1 MIEKEM
7 KVMENMMNDKEDKYK
22 KMLELYKKYRAGT
35 IKDEE
40 LNLKQKILLSRLY
53 DIEIQKLEDEND
65 KNLNKIINY
74 MKKNKL
80 LN

>member
-1 MIEKEM
+1 
-7 KVMENMMNDKEDKYK
+7 MENMMNDKEDKYK
-22 KMLELYKKYRAGT
+22 KILELYKKYRAGT

-40 LNLKQKILLSRLY
+40 LNLKEKILLSRLY

-65 KNLNKIINY
+65 KTSNKIINY

>member
-1 MIEKEM
+1 
-7 KVMENMMNDKEDKYK
+7 MNDKEDKYK
-22 KMLELYKKYRAGT
+22 
-35 IKDEE
+35 
-40 LNLKQKILLSRLY
+40 KILLSRLY

>member
-1 MIEKEM
+1 
-7 KVMENMMNDKEDKYK
+7 MENMMNDKEDKYK
-22 KMLELYKKYRAGT
+22 KILELYKKYRAGT

-80 LN
+80 

>member
-1 MIEKEM
+1 
-7 KVMENMMNDKEDKYK
+7 MENMMNDKEDKYK
-22 KMLELYKKYRAGT
+22 KILELYKKYRAGT

-40 LNLKQKILLSRLY
+40 LNLKEKILLSRLY

>member
-1 MIEKEM
+1 
-7 KVMENMMNDKEDKYK
+7 MENMMNDKEDKYK
-22 KMLELYKKYRAGT
+22 KILELYKKYRAGT

>member
-1 MIEKEM
+1 
-7 KVMENMMNDKEDKYK
+7 MENMMNDKEDKYK
-22 KMLELYKKYRAGT
+22 KILELYKKYRAGT

-65 KNLNKIINY
+65 KTSNKIINY

>member
-1 MIEKEM
+1 
-7 KVMENMMNDKEDKYK
+7 MENMMNDKEDKYK
-22 KMLELYKKYRAGT
+22 KILELYKKYRAGT

-65 KNLNKIINY
+65 KNSSKIINY